1 MSDKYNK
8 EEPSVLQKIQN
19 QTGCLFLVIGA
30 AMLAF
35 VLTDLVSSGSSIFG
49 STENSVGSINGNP
62 VSYEEFNS
70 TYEGM
75 KQQLVQNNPG
85 ITIDEAIAEQYR
97 TQAWNSLIEAK
108 TIQPQYEQLGI
119 SVSPAELED
128 LTVGANTHPQIQQSF
143 RDPESNQFDKQRL
156 IQFLKQDINEN
167 PQARQSWTTFQEQF
181 TTGLIAEKYRNLVSS
196 SYYTTDLEARI
207 RGKETEQTVNASI
220 VSLPYAQIADSNI
233 SVSNAEILAYAKQHK
248 SKYVQQ
254 ASRDIEYIK
263 LDVVPSTKDSVGMI
277 EWAGETIEKF
287 SNTKNDSAFVS
298 IMGSETPFNP
308 AFQVRGSFSPEVENR
323 IFDEEAGKVV
333 GPFEQ
338 NGVYSVVKVL
348 DFGSDSLR
356 SVRGSH
362 ILFSVAGTDTADAET
377 EAREVL
383 AKIKKGT
390 TTFSAQA
397 SSRNFDATRATG
409 GDMGWI
415 REESGKYPK
424 RLVNRLMTSRQ
435 GNYIIVRSNR
445 GVHLAKTTSAVSRK
459 TVKVAIVDQRIFPS
473 TATDGAFYKKAGE
486 FLGKVNGEQSFEE
499 VAESMGLGKRVANK
513 ITEENRTIPNITESD
528 KIAEWLFNSSTE
540 EGSVSGVIDVDGSL
554 VVARVSKIREEG
566 IPNAE
571 DLRGEIEIIIKNQK
585 KAEILLPR
593 MNAALA
599 TAETADE
606 LSNALNAVITPVP
619 AASFNTGSLP
629 NIGQDYKI
637 IGSILG
643 TPVGKHS
650 NAIEGTTGVAVVFV
664 NNANE
669 YDAESLD
676 SLKDQMQRTSAQNT
690 QGGNEVQAALIKKAE
705 VKDQRYKFYN

>member
-85 ITIDEAIAEQYR
+85 ITIDETIAEQYR
-97 TQAWNSLIEAK
+97 TQAWNSLIQAK
-108 TIQPQYEQLGI
+108 TIEPQYEQLGI
-119 SVSPAELED
+119 TVSPAELED

-143 RDPESNQFDKQRL
+143 RDPKSNQFDKQRL
-156 IQFLKQDINEN
+156 IQFLKQDINDN
-167 PQARQSWTTFQEQF
+167 PQARESWTSFQEQF
-181 TTGLIAEKYRNLVSS
+181 TTGLIAEKYQNLVSS
-196 SYYTTDLEARI
+196 SFYTTNLDARN
-207 RGKETEQTVNASI
+207 RGKEMDQTVNASI
-220 VSLPYAQIADSNI
+220 VSIPYAQLSDSNI
-233 SVSNAEILAYAKQHK
+233 SVSNSEILAYAKKYK

-263 LDVVPSTKDSVGMI
+263 LDVVPSSKDSVGMM
-277 EWAGETIEKF
+277 EWAGETLEKF

-298 IMGSETPFNP
+298 IMGSETPFNS
-308 AFQVRGSFSPEVENR
+308 AFQIRGSFSPEIENSV
-323 IFDEEAGKVV
+323 FEAEAGKVV
-333 GPFEQ
+333 GPFQQ
-338 NGVYSVVKVL
+338 NGVYSVFKVL
-348 DFGSDSLR
+348 DFGRDSLR
-356 SVRGSH
+356 SVKGSH
-362 ILFSVAGTDTADAET
+362 ILFAVAGTDTAKAEK

-383 AKIKKGT
+383 AKIKSGT
-390 TTFSAQA
+390 TTFATQA

-409 GDMGWI
+409 GDMGWV
-415 REESGKYPK
+415 REESRAYSK
-424 RLVNRLMTSRQ
+424 RLINRLMTSGQ
-435 GNYIIVRSNR
+435 GNFVIVRSSR
-445 GVHLAKTTSAVSRK
+445 GVHLAKATSAVSRK
-459 TVKVAIVDQRIFPS
+459 TVKVAIVNQSIFPS

-486 FLGKVNGEQSFEE
+486 FLGKATGDQSFEE

-513 ITEENRTIPNITESD
+513 ISEKNRSIPNINESD

-554 VVARVSKIREEG
+554 VVAKVSKVREEG
-566 IPNAE
+566 LPSAE
-571 DLRGEIEIIIKNQK
+571 DLRGEIELILKNQK
-585 KAEILLPR
+585 KAEILLPK
-593 MNAALA
+593 MKSALLTA
-599 TAETADE
+599 KTAEE
-606 LSNALNAVITPVP
+606 LSKALDAVVTPVP

-650 NAIEGTTGVAVVFV
+650 NVIEGTTGVAVVFV

-669 YDAESLD
+669 YNTNNMDALKNQIKQESE
-676 SLKDQMQRTSAQNT
+676 QNT
-690 QGGNEVQAALIKKAE
+690 QGGIEAALIEKAE